1 MPPTIIFGDIRGLD
15 LEEIKPILQKY
26 NIKRLDSAAGYQKGE
41 SERSLGDSGWSKE
54 FLIDTKILSGPLHS
68 GTLTPEKV
76 EESSKQ
82 SLERLKLEKV
92 NVLYCHSADLKTPL
106 EDQARGFNN
115 VYKKGR
121 FEAVSARRNCA
132 AWQADKA

>member
-15 LEEIKPILQKY
+15 LDEVKPILQNY
-26 NIKRLDSAAGYQKGE
+26 NIKRLDSAAGYQKGG

-54 FLIDTKILSGPLHS
+54 FLVDTKILSGSLHS
-68 GTLTPEKV
+68 GTLTPEKI

-82 SLERLKLEKV
+82 SLERLKLDKV

-106 EDQARGFNN
+106 EDQARGFDD
-115 VYKKGR
+115 VYKKGS
-121 FEAVSARRNCA
+121 FESVSAR
-132 AWQADKA
+132 K